1 MTTLDLPRVM
11 TLPASPDAAAH
22 HPPATTLVRPAV
34 RVNPFVRGAL
44 VLFAM
49 SIFFEIPHRS
59 FPIEV
64 PTFFAA
70 LFLLTTLLNPR
81 ACYRRL
87 PTPLIWFAVHL
98 WVLSLS
104 ALWNGMEH
112 TAMVIKHFVDL
123 TLLLL
128 LLWTISNVLTDA
140 RALRSTLVGFVL
152 AATVRA
158 GMQVMQIG
166 VHRIAVWTGGER
178 ITVLGQNTN
187 MSAIVLS
194 AGLIV
199 VIGLFAAPA
208 RWLPKGYFLTWPLAA
223 LMGWAT
229 IQTGSRG
236 GLFCIAFGMV
246 VFLFSGRTLAIRVR
260 NAVLGVAGICA
271 LAMAAIYSPMMR
283 ARLEN
288 AADQGNL
295 AGRERIY
302 PAVLTMVREKPIIGW
317 GPIDNQFE
325 IGRRINE
332 RIRPSRDAHN
342 LIGELLT
349 TTGIVGTLPFLVG
362 LALVVKEAFRAR
374 HGALGYLPLGL
385 LVAVLV
391 GCLSGTWLISKIL
404 WFSLA
409 LAIAAGA
416 RWTDPITIR
425 IWSRE
430 PCAV

>member
-1 MTTLDLPRVM
+1 MTMSLDLA
-11 TLPASPDAAAH
+11 PARIGA
-22 HPPATTLVRPAV
+22 PARTVARPAV
-34 RVNPFVRGAL
+34 RVNPFVRGSL

-70 LFLLTTLLNPR
+70 VFLLTTFLNPR
-81 ACYRRL
+81 ACYRRI
-87 PTPLIWFAVHL
+87 PAPMIWFAVHL

-104 ALWNGMEH
+104 AIWNGVEH
-112 TAMVIKHFVDL
+112 IGPVIKHFVDL
-123 TLLLL
+123 TLLML
-128 LLWTISNVLTDA
+128 LLWTITNVLTDA
-140 RALRSTLVGFVL
+140 RAMRSVLIGFVF

-158 GMQVMQIG
+158 GMQVLHIG
-166 VHRIAVWTGGER
+166 VHRITVWTGGER

-194 AGLIV
+194 AGLIAV
-199 VIGLFAAPA
+199 VGLFAAPGK
-208 RWLPKGYFLTWPLAA
+208 WLPKGYFLTWPLAA

-236 GLFCIAFGMV
+236 GLFCIALGLF
-246 VFLFSGRTLAIRVR
+246 VFLFSGRTIGIRIR
-260 NAVLGVAGICA
+260 NFVLGVAG
-271 LAMAAIYSPMMR
+271 MAALGFAAAYSPMMR
-283 ARLEN
+283 NRLE
-288 AADQGNL
+288 AAAHEGNL
-295 AGRERIY
+295 AGREKIY
-302 PAVLTMVREKPIIGW
+302 PAVVGMIRERPILGW

-349 TTGIVGTLPFLVG
+349 TSGIVGTVPFLIGIV
-362 LALVVKEAFRAR
+362 LVIREAFRAR
-374 HGALGYLPLGL
+374 NGALGYLPLAL
-385 LVAVLV
+385 LAAVLM

-409 LAIAAGA
+409 VALAAGA
-416 RWTDPITIR
+416 RWTDPITINV
-425 IWSRE
+425 WSVE
-430 PCAV
+430 PCAE